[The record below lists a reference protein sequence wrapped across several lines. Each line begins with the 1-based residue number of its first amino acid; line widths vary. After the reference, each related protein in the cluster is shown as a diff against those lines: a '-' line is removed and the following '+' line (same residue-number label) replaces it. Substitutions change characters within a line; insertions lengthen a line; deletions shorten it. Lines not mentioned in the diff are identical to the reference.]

1 MKIAVIGCG
10 NMGMA
15 YTHSF
20 VKQGIAT
27 KESLLLIE
35 KMAEKKIELER
46 LDIAKVI
53 GSISAEIA
61 DYRYIILA
69 VKPQDFEATAAEIR
83 KYVTTEHVFISIMAG
98 VTIQKIKTLL
108 NTSNA
113 VRAMPN
119 TPAQINMG
127 VTAYAH
133 TEEIND
139 KQLKEVETI
148 LSSTGK
154 VVYLPNENLLDA
166 VTAISG
172 SGPAYY
178 FYYVKHMIEAGIKL
192 GMTEEMAATLVK
204 QTMIGSYHLIMDSPK
219 TLDELIASVKS
230 KGGTTE
236 AALDHF
242 EDSLVGKSIIDALG
256 KAEQRA
262 KELSK

>member
-27 KESLLLIE
+27 KDSLLLVE
-35 KMAEKKIELER
+35 KLHDKKKDLEQ
-46 LDIAKVI
+46 LDIGQVVGNITEK
-53 GSISAEIA
+53 ISH
-61 DYRYIILA
+61 YTYIILA
-69 VKPQDFEATAAEIR
+69 VKPQDFENTAAEL
-83 KYVTTEHVFISIMAG
+83 KPFVQPEQVFISIMAG
-98 VTIQKIKTLL
+98 VTVERIASLL
-108 NTSNA
+108 GTTRV

-127 VTAYAH
+127 VTAYTYDNSLLLDH
-133 TEEIND
+133 VRDT
-139 KQLKEVETI
+139 ETI
-148 LSSTGK
+148 LSATGK
-154 VVYLPNENLLDA
+154 IVYLPSENLLDA

-178 FYYVKHMIEAGIKL
+178 FYYVKHMIEAGVQL
-192 GMTEEMAATLVK
+192 GLTEEMASTLVK
-204 QTMIGSYHLIMDSPK
+204 QTMIGSYHLIMESPK

-236 AALDHF
+236 AALNHF
-242 EDSLVGKSIIDALG
+242 EASSVGNAIIEALN
-256 KAEQRA
+256 KAEKRA

>member
-27 KESLLLIE
+27 KDSLLLIE
-35 KMAEKKIELER
+35 KLEEKKNALEQ
-46 LDIAKVI
+46 LGIGEVSSHISEKIAHY
-53 GSISAEIA
+53 A
-61 DYRYIILA
+61 YIILA
-69 VKPQDFEATAAEIR
+69 VKPQDFEKTAAEI
-83 KYVTTEHVFISIMAG
+83 KPFVQPQQVFISIMAG
-98 VTIQKIKTLL
+98 VNVARMASLL
-108 NTSNA
+108 GTTNI

-127 VTAYAH
+127 VTAYTYSDTLTLEH
-133 TEEIND
+133 VRDT
-139 KQLKEVETI
+139 ETI
-148 LSSTGK
+148 LSATGK
-154 VVYLPNENLLDA
+154 IVYLPTENLLDA

-178 FYYVKHMIEAGIKL
+178 FYYVKHMIEAGIQL
-192 GMTEEMAATLVK
+192 GLTEEMASTLVK
-204 QTMIGSYHLIMDSPK
+204 QTMIGSYHLIMESPK

-236 AALDHF
+236 AALNHF
-242 EDSLVGKSIIDALG
+242 EESLVGRSIIEALN
-256 KAEQRA
+256 KAEKRA